1 MTLQYMEGFETTA
14 ENSDI
19 KARGWNTSTST
30 TVHGVSVVAVP
41 SRTGVGGRG
50 LMLKG
55 PYNTVNGLPF
65 TAASSNDFG
74 LYNTGKSINSLWK
87 SGGFVLGFNATFN
100 STKQVELA
108 CYYPNQI
115 TYDGSKYYWAV
126 GLISGTTVG
135 IFYSTDLQNWTQTVT
150 TPAVRVD
157 VYIQVIGSGPNATI
171 VVGGNF
177 ADSYGSTPTQ
187 QQAYYSQ
194 DMGTTWTAI
203 AYGSQQGWAG
213 SSLATGSA
221 KYPFITVAGY
231 TDTSTDTNAG
241 LFFFTS
247 SNLSGGGNNLGM
259 AVKVGAWTGQ
269 SAYSTYF
276 SMARSKQGY
285 ACFQSTAVPYNSN
298 GNAGNTIMPQSVAS
312 YWTIASLASALDTQS
327 SYTKT
332 ASITGLQFDI
342 CYFAPTRTW
351 VSAGYGGVWTAP
363 ESSAAGSTP
372 VGPTAGWVNP
382 VALGTLSAW
391 SVDTNGSII
400 VAVGHDPSST
410 NPMGAIYTSTD
421 GVTWTKSNHFTASS
435 ANTSGSAIGLM
446 RFSSVFWDGARFIV
460 TGMRNVSF
468 LLTSSDGLVWGCQY
482 YPDYTEAAASVC
494 SSFLGFYGGTLAN
507 GVYTGWTTTST
518 SNNGVGIYAAA
529 VSSGARTVSSIVVNG
544 AGNVG
549 TSYGPT
555 QSLSVAAGVSLSHYY
570 EIIATPQAGY
580 PNAFTY
586 QIAIDGVIIGSI
598 SGINTNSGLLAAA
611 GDTGTTM
618 LLINLPRS
626 GTFTVI
632 DDIYLTDFVADAAG
646 NTGQL
651 GVVNIVGGQ
660 PTSDVNDHF
669 LQTGSTGTHAAQ
681 VAVPLS
687 QSQGAVYS
695 YDVGAQ
701 DVYGVTSA
709 IPANYRVQAVQA
721 EAFFARY
728 GTTGGIASV
737 GLVSNGAEVDSTSV
751 SALTAT
757 PVMASLI
764 QPVDPKTNSQWTI
777 AGARAAQLV
786 VTKTT

>member
-1 MTLQYMEGFETTA
+1 MEGFETAA
-14 ENSDI
+14 ENSDL
-19 KARGWNTSTST
+19 KARGWNTSTNIQAN
-30 TVHGVSVVAVP
+30 GASVVTVP
-41 SRTGVGGRG
+41 SRTGVAGRG

-55 PYNTVNGLPF
+55 PYSSSTGIPF
-65 TAASSNDFG
+65 STAANADFG
-74 LYNTGKSINSLWK
+74 MYNTGKSINTLWK
-87 SGGFVLGFNATFN
+87 NGGFTVGFNATFN
-100 STKQVELA
+100 SAKQIEIA

-115 TYDGSKYYWAV
+115 AYDGSQYYWAV
-126 GLISGTTVG
+126 GLISGTTAG
-135 IFYSTDLQNWTQTVT
+135 IFYSTDLQNWTQTTT
-150 TPAVRVD
+150 TPSVRVD
-157 VYIQVIGSGPNATI
+157 VYIQVIGSGPYATI

-194 DMGTTWTAI
+194 DMGVTWTAI
-203 AYGSQQGWAG
+203 PYGNQQGWAG
-213 SSLATGSA
+213 ASVATGNN

-247 SNLSGGGNNLGM
+247 TNLSAGGNNLGM

-276 SMARSKQGY
+276 AMARSKQGF
-285 ACFQSTAVPYNSN
+285 ACFESTAVPYNSN
-298 GNAGNTIMPQSVAS
+298 GNAGATIMPQATSS
-312 YWTIASLASALDTQS
+312 YWSIASLTNPLDTQS

-351 VSAGYGGVWTAP
+351 VSAGYGGLWTAP
-363 ESSAAGSTP
+363 DSAAAGSTP
-372 VGPTAGWVNP
+372 VGPTAAWINS

-391 SVDTNGSII
+391 SVDTNGSIL
-400 VAVGHDPSST
+400 VAVGHDPSTT

-421 GVTWTKSNHFTASS
+421 GTTWTKSNHFTAST
-435 ANTSGSAIGLM
+435 ANISGSAIGLM
-446 RFSSVFWDGARFIV
+446 HFSSVFWDGRRFIV
-460 TGMRNVSF
+460 TGMRNAAF
-468 LLTSSDGLVWGCQY
+468 LITSPDGLTWSCQY
-482 YPDYTEAAASVC
+482 YPDYTEVNNASAC
-494 SSFLGFYGGTLAN
+494 LSFLGVYGGTLTN
-507 GVYTGWTTTST
+507 GVYAGWTTAST
-518 SNNGVGIYAAA
+518 SNNGIGIYAGT
-529 VSSGARTVSSIVVNG
+529 VSSGARTVGSVVVNG
-544 AGNVG
+544 ANAIS

-555 QSLSVAAGVSLSHYY
+555 QSLSVGPGASLSHYY

-598 SGINTNSGLLAAA
+598 GGINTNSGLLAPAS
-611 GDTGTTM
+611 DTGAAM
-618 LLINLPRS
+618 LLINLPRT
-626 GTFTVI
+626 GNVTVI
-632 DDIYLTDFVADAAG
+632 DDIYLTDFAADASG

-651 GVVNIVGGQ
+651 GVVNIVGGP
-660 PTSDVNDHF
+660 PTSDVSDHF

-681 VAVPLS
+681 VGVPLS

-701 DVYGVTSA
+701 DVYGITSA

-721 EAFFARY
+721 EAFFAKY
-728 GTTGGIASV
+728 GTTGGNATV
-737 GLVSNGAEVDSTSV
+737 GLVSNGTEVDSTSV
-751 SALTAT
+751 SALTVT

-764 QPVDPKTNSQWTI
+764 QSVDPKTNAQWTI

>member
-1 MTLQYMEGFETTA
+1 MEGFETTA
-14 ENSDI
+14 ENSDL

-55 PYNTVNGLPF
+55 PYNVNNGLPF
-65 TAASSNDFG
+65 TAASSSDFG

-135 IFYSTDLQNWTQTVT
+135 IFYSTDLQNWTQTTT
-150 TPAVRVD
+150 TPSVRVD

-231 TDTSTDTNAG
+231 TDTNTDTNAG

-298 GNAGNTIMPQSVAS
+298 GNAGNTITPQSVAS

-410 NPMGAIYTSTD
+410 NPIGAIYTSTD

-482 YPDYTEAAASVC
+482 YPDYTEAVASAS

-507 GVYTGWTTTST
+507 GVYTGWTTAST

-618 LLINLPRS
+618 LLINLPRN
-626 GTFTVI
+626 GNFTVI

-660 PTSDVNDHF
+660 PTSDVNNHF

-709 IPANYRVQAVQA
+709 IPANCRVQAVQA
-721 EAFFARY
+721 EAFFAKY
-728 GTTGGIASV
+728 GTTGGNATV
-737 GLVSNGAEVDSTSV
+737 GLVSNGTEVDATSV

-764 QPVDPKTNSQWTI
+764 QSVDPKTNAQWTI